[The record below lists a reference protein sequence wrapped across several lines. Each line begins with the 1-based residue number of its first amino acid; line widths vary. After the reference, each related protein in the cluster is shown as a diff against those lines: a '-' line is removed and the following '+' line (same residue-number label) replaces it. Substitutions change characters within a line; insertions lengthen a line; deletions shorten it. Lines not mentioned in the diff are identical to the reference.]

1 MGDTDTMKYLPFS
14 KSSFKN
20 FYLVPMRKIGGKK
33 EAEGREKFK
42 EKLENILNR
51 MKIKIQ
57 PKKICGIWCLEG
69 IDNVKCL
76 YYKNGIDLN

>member
-14 KSSFKN
+14 KFSSKN
-20 FYLVPMRKIGGKK
+20 FYLVPMRKIGGRK
-33 EAEGREKFK
+33 EAEGIEKSK
-42 EKLENILNR
+42 ENLENILNR

-69 IDNVKCL
+69 IDNIKCL
-76 YYKNGIDLN
+76 Y

>member
-51 MKIKIQ
+51 MKIKTRDGKMYGMPAKQ
-57 PKKICGIWCLEG
+57 
-69 IDNVKCL
+69 
-76 YYKNGIDLN
+76 Y